1 MSIENTTDTTDSS
14 NAKGDGSTEQNSTN
28 TLEAKNEAVEAV
40 DEAIDE
46 AIKTETEKLY
56 EEACSIVSSGT
67 FLHGSY

>member
-14 NAKGDGSTEQNSTN
+14 NAKGDGSTEQNSTTN
-28 TLEAKNEAVEAV
+28 TLEAKTEAV

-46 AIKTETEKLY
+46 AIKNETEKLY

-67 FLHGSY
+67 FCTGSY

>member
-28 TLEAKNEAVEAV
+28 ILEAKSEAV